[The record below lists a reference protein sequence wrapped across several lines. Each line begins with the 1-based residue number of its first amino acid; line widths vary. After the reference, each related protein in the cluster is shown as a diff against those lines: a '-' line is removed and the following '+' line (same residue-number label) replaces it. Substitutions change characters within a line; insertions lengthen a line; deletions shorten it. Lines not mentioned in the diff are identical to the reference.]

1 MAVATAS
8 GVISALLVLA
18 GVAVT
23 AQPHPAAGGPPATPP
38 PAAGATPPPAVGPPK
53 APPLPA
59 GPPKFPAILA
69 FGDSVADTGNNNH
82 LRTFIR
88 SNFPPYGKDFPGH
101 KHTGR
106 FSNGKISV
114 DLLASALGVK
124 ELLPPYLKKGLS
136 IEELKTGV
144 SFASAGNGFDNAT
157 CRTMSALTMERQLQ
171 LFQEYKEKVGG
182 SVPDKAL
189 YFIVTGSNDIVEH
202 FTFADGITEPGYAE
216 SMVSR
221 AIAYVQSLADLGAK
235 RIALV
240 GAPPVGCLPSQ
251 RMIAGGLRKQCAT
264 DRNQLALLFNHR
276 VGQEM
281 AKLGVRLPGVT
292 LVNVDIYTILADV
305 IYRPEAFGL
314 NNTHD
319 ACCGYIGLAAA
330 VLCNFASPLCKDPS
344 KYLFWDSYHPTERG
358 YQILIDAIVA
368 KYFRFMH

>member
-1 MAVATAS
+1 M
-8 GVISALLVLA
+8 GVGFPKQPRINDGFVLEMRA
-18 GVAVT
+18 
-23 AQPHPAAGGPPATPP
+23 
-38 PAAGATPPPAVGPPK
+38 
-53 APPLPA
+53 
-59 GPPKFPAILA
+59 
-69 FGDSVADTGNNNH
+69 
-82 LRTFIR
+82 
-88 SNFPPYGKDFPGH
+88 
-101 KHTGR
+101 
-106 FSNGKISV
+106 
-114 DLLASALGVK
+114 ASALGVK
-124 ELLPPYLKKGLS
+124 ELVPPYLKKGLS

-144 SFASAGNGFDNAT
+144 SFASAGNGYDNST

-182 SVPDKAL
+182 TIPDKTL
-189 YFIVTGSNDIVEH
+189 YFLVSGSNDIVEH

-216 SMVSR
+216 NMVSR
-221 AIAYVQSLADLGAK
+221 AIAFVQSLADLGAK

-281 AKLGVRLPGVT
+281 SKLGARLPGVT
-292 LVNVDIYTILADV
+292 LVNIDLYTIFADV
-305 IYRPEAFGL
+305 VHRPEAYGL
-314 NNTHD
+314 KNTHD

-344 KYLFWDSYHPTERG
+344 KYLFWDSYHPTETG
-358 YQILIDAIVA
+358 YKILIDAIVA